1 MLKYHVNEQGLK
13 SKLENMNWH
22 SVIKKT
28 RRVNQI
34 ILKSAGINTSVSV
47 CLFVVVC
54 CCCCCCCNIMTHTL
68 HSDWLSEA

>member
-47 CLFVVVC
+47 CLFVVVVVVVVVVVA
-54 CCCCCCCNIMTHTL
+54 IL
-68 HSDWLSEA
+68 

>member
-13 SKLENMNWH
+13 STLEKMNWH
-22 SVIKKT
+22 SLIKKT

-47 CLFVVVC
+47 CLFVVVVVVVVVVVADGLLC
-54 CCCCCCCNIMTHTL
+54 TRFRQ
-68 HSDWLSEA
+68 